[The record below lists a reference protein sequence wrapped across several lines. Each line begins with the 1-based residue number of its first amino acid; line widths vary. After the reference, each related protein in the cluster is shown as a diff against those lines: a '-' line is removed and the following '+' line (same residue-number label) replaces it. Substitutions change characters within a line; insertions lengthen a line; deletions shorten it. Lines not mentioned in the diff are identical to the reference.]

1 MDDFG
6 VDFPNIQPM
15 SVPVHKIQACFKIY
29 VLEFE
34 QQLYFV
40 DANVSF
46 VVLHAEDVDTVICP

>member
-1 MDDFG
+1 
-6 VDFPNIQPM
+6 M
-15 SVPVHKIQACFKIY
+15 SVLAHKIQACFEIC

-46 VVLHAEDVDTVICP
+46 VVLHAEDVDSVICP